1 MTATRSNPFTPARKP
16 SPSHLSTVR
25 QVMAF
30 AALAWAIAYLFA
42 RRSRWH
48 KRELEAEGSLSG
60 AGDPRVTPP
69 GPIPSSMFAASR
81 KRSGLRREGPSTR
94 KATNALP
101 AKDTAMMAET
111 GSSPTVGMR
120 RFSERA
126 MSGDGMAE
134 LEHASPHEL
143 HVHGSEAVPETATSY
158 ETTRDGHAVAGE
170 LAMSTLKSFASGAT
184 STTGRRRKRIEADAI
199 HVGATVVSGH
209 LARAIAQIPGATV
222 GDDHEFVHRLR
233 VACRR
238 TRVALELWSGPLG
251 QVLGD
256 DQVKRAT
263 RGLRDLARSVGAVRD
278 LDVWLLDLVALSA
291 RAGVTSGVGEL
302 RDRANVER
310 EIANSAFRKHL
321 ESSDVAWLCDVVP
334 VLLKDA
340 VSQEPPDD
348 PVLIGARQQH
358 GRRAI
363 ARAVRDLNDAGRPLS
378 AWVNQPEPHSE
389 IARIASFPAAPAHEI
404 RLYAKR
410 ARYTAEAF
418 VPAFKDAPEAL
429 DAAIASLARIQERI
443 GDWHDRVGWHE
454 RIVTVAKL
462 ISARPNAGDDLV
474 GLMQLASQVG
484 RERDLGL
491 EKIGSAWRDRPRVG
505 ALRDGLDIRK

>member
-1 MTATRSNPFTPARKP
+1 M
-16 SPSHLSTVR
+16 
-25 QVMAF
+25 
-30 AALAWAIAYLFA
+30 
-42 RRSRWH
+42 
-48 KRELEAEGSLSG
+48 
-60 AGDPRVTPP
+60 
-69 GPIPSSMFAASR
+69 
-81 KRSGLRREGPSTR
+81 
-94 KATNALP
+94 
-101 AKDTAMMAET
+101 
-111 GSSPTVGMR
+111 
-120 RFSERA
+120 
-126 MSGDGMAE
+126 
-134 LEHASPHEL
+134 
-143 HVHGSEAVPETATSY
+143 
-158 ETTRDGHAVAGE
+158 
-170 LAMSTLKSFASGAT
+170 
-184 STTGRRRKRIEADAI
+184 
-199 HVGATVVSGH
+199 
-209 LARAIAQIPGATV
+209 
-222 GDDHEFVHRLR
+222 
-233 VACRR
+233 
-238 TRVALELWSGPLG
+238 
-251 QVLGD
+251 
-256 DQVKRAT
+256 
-263 RGLRDLARSVGAVRD
+263 
-278 LDVWLLDLVALSA
+278 
-291 RAGVTSGVGEL
+291 
-302 RDRANVER
+302 
-310 EIANSAFRKHL
+310 
-321 ESSDVAWLCDVVP
+321 VP

-429 DAAIASLARIQERI
+429 DAAIASLARIQEKI